1 MKQSENLLS
10 DQNHNAPW
18 FPSDDWTVGQWSA
31 VCWGRLKHRCVCLVF
46 QGNWVGWGYS
56 APHAYGSALLC
67 NLWSFALFTPH
78 FPPFLLVCVFT
89 VHVHQSSCVVK
100 GFCPVWHLDAF
111 SSSSSAR
118 THRRYITPLFYV
130 MTAAALRLYLP
141 SRVFPAPRPHRRPAS
156 FTIPASCKRPV

>member
-1 MKQSENLLS
+1 MHHGFRQMIELWVNDL
-10 DQNHNAPW
+10 QC
-18 FPSDDWTVGQWSA
+18 VGDGWST
-31 VCWGRLKHRCVCLVF
+31 GVCLVF

-56 APHAYGSALLC
+56 VPLMLMAQHYSAVCGASLC
-67 NLWSFALFTPH
+67 LPLVFLH
-78 FPPFLLVCVFT
+78 FCSCVFT